1 MKEEAGI
8 KINSHCTSPGKET
21 AAVTFAYS
29 HDIEPSFK
37 IDIL

>member
-8 KINSHCTSPGKET
+8 EINSHCTLPGKGT
-21 AAVTFAYS
+21 ATVKSAYS